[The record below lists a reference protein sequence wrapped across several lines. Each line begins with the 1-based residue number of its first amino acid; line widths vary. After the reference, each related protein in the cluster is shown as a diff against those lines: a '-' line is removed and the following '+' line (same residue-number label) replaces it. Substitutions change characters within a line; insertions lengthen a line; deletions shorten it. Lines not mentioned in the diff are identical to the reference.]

1 MWRKYGP
8 SSCSERGQHRS
19 GCLQCWPAELW
30 ASSRMKVPQF
40 LQQPVMMLDHS
51 NGKNISRSNWNF
63 LYDIHMCLHCPLSDH
78 CATSGGLCTCKSFP
92 PLLYHWAAEAQL
104 YHLFRPSSHIMYSSS
119 WASWWSLVGF
129 APVHKYSSCTG
140 ELKTTLWS
148 AEWRGEITTL
158 NLMALLQLVHLVR
171 LRQSFSSTKLHQTV
185 VFYLS
190 TGIPGSF
197 LQRTKEVM
205 KSHLGFI
212 ELNKTIWVLQPVQF
226 FNSLNFFLK
235 NRFLFWF

>member
-1 MWRKYGP
+1 MVHPPAQKGASIDQVACSADQLSYEHLQGWRFYNFF
-8 SSCSERGQHRS
+8 SSLSWCQTTLMEKTSPDPIEIS
-19 GCLQCWPAELW
+19 YMTSICVSIAPCLTTVQLQEDSAPASLSPLCFTTEQLKHNCIT
-30 ASSRMKVPQF
+30 S
-40 LQQPVMMLDHS
+40 LD
-51 NGKNISRSNWNF
+51 
-63 LYDIHMCLHCPLSDH
+63 PALS
-78 CATSGGLCTCKSFP
+78 F
-92 PLLYHWAAEAQL
+92 
-104 YHLFRPSSHIMYSSS
+104 SSHIMYSSS

-129 APVHKYSSCTG
+129 SPVHKYFSCIG

-197 LQRTKEVM
+197 LQRTKEVT
-205 KSHLGFI
+205 KNHLGFI
-212 ELNKTIWVLQPVQF
+212 ELNTTISVLQPVQF
-226 FNSLNFFLK
+226 FNSLNLFLK